1 MESQIVKRRVNV
13 IAGHLASPDD
23 VSATPGHVFPMNCS
37 NTLNP
42 VNLRRDNITF
52 FARQGSGSQGGFMRQ
67 ISSPQQDFS
76 NTLNPVSRRFDNRT
90 FFARQGSDSQGGF
103 MRQETNVQFGKISK
117 SNSCGE
123 MQPNGPDAPAFARPA
138 QVKPGIPTVKSTIS
152 AVEGCQYNGNAL
164 EAPIFAKPS
173 IQCGQPQCQNN
184 ESTDNF
190 TSKESEWSPKMDVVE
205 SGFNYVVTLEIP
217 GISIDKLKVEVNNQS
232 LIVTGHRSNW
242 SCEAANLN
250 KSDSLYHRRE
260 MLQGPYRVVWQ
271 LPSNA
276 NKENVSAEIQDG
288 LLRVTIPK
296 LSALIW
302 LRKVH
307 V

>member
-103 MRQETNVQFGKISK
+103 MR
-117 SNSCGE
+117 
-123 MQPNGPDAPAFARPA
+123 

>member
-103 MRQETNVQFGKISK
+103 MRQVSSPE
-117 SNSCGE
+117 
-123 MQPNGPDAPAFARPA
+123 